1 MVRVRL
7 VADFALFRLVPKLVF
22 PVLSRSQTHFS
33 ERARSNEEV
42 EADGLEEPPAESGR
56 MPDFQEL
63 LEL

>member
-33 ERARSNEEV
+33 ERAKSTRK
-42 EADGLEEPPAESGR
+42 
-56 MPDFQEL
+56 
-63 LEL
+63 

>member
-1 MVRVRL
+1 MFRVRL
-7 VADFALFRLVPKLVF
+7 VDFASFHLLPKLVF